1 MKVYN
6 LLFESHYGNED
17 VHSLISAYDS
27 REKAVKGLEDAL
39 QDEIRDGSYS
49 DEEVSERLVRDG
61 DDHFCFY
68 HDDCQSEWKFRGTVY
83 ENEVK

>member
-6 LLFESHYGNED
+6 VLFESHYEND
-17 VHSLISAYDS
+17 VVRSFIATYDS
-27 REKAVKGLEDAL
+27 REKAAKGLEDAL
-39 QDEIRDGSYS
+39 RDEIRDGSYS
-49 DEEVSERLVRDG
+49 DAEVSERLVLDG

-68 HDDCQSEWKFRGTVY
+68 HDDCQSNWKFRGAVY